1 MIIPNQA
8 SPLVG
13 EVGGGRPASAGQ
25 ENLLLS
31 ASPLADAEPP
41 PNPPHKGEGFTLR
54 KVAKRAGMVAL
65 ALVALDLLATTA
77 TLALGW
83 GMFKG

>member
-31 ASPLADAEPP
+31 ASPLADAAPP